1 MNVIEKNRK
10 KIDKIDEKIIKNL
23 ITRFKLTN
31 EIGKYKKNND
41 IKIKDLKR
49 EKEIFDNI
57 YKYTDNKKEQDN
69 IREIYKKILLVSK
82 RNQV

>member
-1 MNVIEKNRK
+1 MNTIEKNRK

-31 EIGKYKKNND
+31 EIGRYKKKND

-69 IREIYKKILLVSK
+69 IKEIYKKILLVSK